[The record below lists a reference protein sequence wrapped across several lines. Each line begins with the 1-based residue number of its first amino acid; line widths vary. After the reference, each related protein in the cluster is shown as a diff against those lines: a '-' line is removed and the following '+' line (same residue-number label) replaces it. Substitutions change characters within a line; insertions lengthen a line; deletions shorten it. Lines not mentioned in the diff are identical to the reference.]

1 MVVAVVGGAAW
12 AGYTL
17 VRAIPQTRQAT
28 IPTTKV
34 RQGDVIV
41 RSFAR
46 GELRA
51 VRSATLTAPNLFG
64 TVQVTRLAPLGA
76 LAREKDLIVEFD
88 DSELQSRIEEKQ
100 LELDQIDEQVKKAQ
114 ADLAIRNNQDEVE
127 LLRARYSVR
136 RSELEVKRNE
146 LLSAIDAKKNLL
158 NLEESRRRLKQL
170 ESDVKSRREQAEAEL
185 AVLRE
190 RRNKAVLEMNREKLR
205 LQQVKV
211 LAPMSG
217 LVAIRQT
224 RPAFFMPGVQLP
236 DIREGDQLQPGMPVA
251 DILDLSEMEVLA
263 RVGELDRANLKE
275 GQEVFITLDALA
287 DKRLK
292 GTIKSMSG
300 TATANIFSS
309 DPAKKFEVV
318 FSIDMEKL
326 LSALGASKDQIARVM
341 AQADANRKRAPAGGG
356 PGGMMAGMM
365 MMAGGGGGG
374 FGGGGGGFGG
384 QGGGGFGGAG
394 GGGGFAGG
402 AGVAGGPPGGMVQ
415 FRMGG
420 PGGAGGAASGL
431 TDEQRTKMRE
441 AMQKALNGRNMQDL
455 TPEERSE
462 VIAKVQEDLKKQ
474 GITMPGR
481 PGGERKGGQA
491 KGGEQAASGERRG
504 GEGRRGGGQP
514 PPGAGMP
521 PGMMFGG
528 GQQFNEKEMA
538 AAKLPPPPEE
548 DNQLDVLLRPGLLA
562 DVEIIVEKIPD
573 AIHVPAQAVF
583 QRDGK
588 MVVFVK
594 ESGKFVPREIKLSKR
609 SESTIVVSSGVK
621 PGEEISLADPDA
633 KPGEKGKKEA
643 APGGGGGGGAVGT
656 MPGGKRG

>member
-1 MVVAVVGGAAW
+1 
-12 AGYTL
+12 
-17 VRAIPQTRQAT
+17 
-28 IPTTKV
+28 
-34 RQGDVIV
+34 
-41 RSFAR
+41 
-46 GELRA
+46 
-51 VRSATLTAPNLFG
+51 
-64 TVQVTRLAPLGA
+64 
-76 LAREKDLIVEFD
+76 
-88 DSELQSRIEEKQ
+88 
-100 LELDQIDEQVKKAQ
+100 
-114 ADLAIRNNQDEVE
+114 
-127 LLRARYSVR
+127 
-136 RSELEVKRNE
+136 
-146 LLSAIDAKKNLL
+146 
-158 NLEESRRRLKQL
+158 
-170 ESDVKSRREQAEAEL
+170 
-185 AVLRE
+185 
-190 RRNKAVLEMNREKLR
+190 
-205 LQQVKV
+205 
-211 LAPMSG
+211 
-217 LVAIRQT
+217 
-224 RPAFFMPGVQLP
+224 
-236 DIREGDQLQPGMPVA
+236 MPVA

-374 FGGGGGGFGG
+374 FGGGGGGL
-384 QGGGGFGGAG
+384 
-394 GGGGFAGG
+394 
-402 AGVAGGPPGGMVQ
+402 
-415 FRMGG
+415 GG